1 MQISTKCMKTCL
13 KSIQLILGQKISLPI
28 LDVKNAIS
36 PRIVFIPDFYFVNV
50 STIKLKLDQ
59 TLTSDAPSGTGLIFI
74 AVADAVSDLPG
85 SYILSVIFFFMVIL
99 LGLGSMIGTAEGVV
113 TPIFDALRSKGY
125 ELLKSERVRFE
136 TFFVFKCI
144 LFSYNIKKPLLV
156 AAMSVIMFS
165 AGIVLTTP
173 AGNYW
178 LDIIDTS
185 TGGIPLLIVGLFQFM
200 VVGWGFGGRRWLRKV
215 FKTFF
220 HYHRHNLK

>member
-1 MQISTKCMKTCL
+1 MQISTKCLKTCL
-13 KSIQLILGQKISLPI
+13 KSIQMISAQKISLPI

-36 PRIVFIPDFYFVNV
+36 LRIVFISDFYFVNV
-50 STIKLKLDQ
+50 CTIKLKLDQ

-136 TFFVFKCI
+136 TLFVF
-144 LFSYNIKKPLLV
+144 
-156 AAMSVIMFS
+156 
-165 AGIVLTTP
+165 
-173 AGNYW
+173 
-178 LDIIDTS
+178 
-185 TGGIPLLIVGLFQFM
+185 
-200 VVGWGFGGRRWLRKV
+200 
-215 FKTFF
+215 
-220 HYHRHNLK
+220 